1 MRVPLA
7 VLITAFLP
15 AQARAS
21 VQVQPKAQVV
31 RQLVGD
37 TTNLDFGRN
46 AAVTAHDAKELRKM
60 LVDRIHYHEP
70 ARVHTKGTEKE
81 REALAADVAT
91 KLEAQ
96 IDFATEQIVLVRML
110 TGGPPFGTLR
120 HEVGKDPDRKA
131 IVFFVEAPNVD
142 GPRAKAGRCT
152 RFFFAVPAGWWVQSV
167 ADVEVADRLIDV
179 LRDGPA
185 GRLRDCAGPE
195 ILRVSAAARTWAEI
209 RRVRK
214 PVIPVPI
221 PGAVARAFRTGANTA
236 VDADRGTITW
246 RTWLES
252 AADAGGD

>member
-1 MRVPLA
+1 VDA
-7 VLITAFLP
+7 VLHL
-15 AQARAS
+15 AS
-21 VQVQPKAQVV
+21 NPRQPSEDAHATRRLLDAAAEMDV
-31 RQLVGD
+31 RHLVYVSIIG
-37 TTNLDFGRN
+37 
-46 AAVTAHDAKELRKM
+46 
-60 LVDRIHYHEP
+60 VDRIPYPYYEAKRAVERMVMDGRTPWTILRVAQFHSFVDFLFAGAA
-70 ARVHTKGTEKE
+70 ARYP
-81 REALAADVAT
+81 
-91 KLEAQ
+91 
-96 IDFATEQIVLVRML
+96 LV
-110 TGGPPFGTLR
+110 
-120 HEVGKDPDRKA
+120 
-131 IVFFVEAPNVD
+131 
-142 GPRAKAGRCT
+142 
-152 RFFFAVPAGWWVQSV
+152 FAVPAGWWVQSV